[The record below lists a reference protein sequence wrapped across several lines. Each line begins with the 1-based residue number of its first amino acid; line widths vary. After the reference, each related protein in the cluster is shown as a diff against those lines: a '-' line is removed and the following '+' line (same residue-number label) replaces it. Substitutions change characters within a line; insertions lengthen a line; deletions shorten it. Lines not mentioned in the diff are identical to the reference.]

1 MTKKLLMAALIA
13 GVVSFSSNTWA
24 GEHRIGGGANY
35 WVALDDIDIDRVDDD
50 GISYL
55 ISYQYWVNFF
65 GVEVDM
71 EFLPDRF
78 GETAY
83 APEAYILLGS
93 TIYGGVGMGLMRA
106 DGSFAEDP
114 FDALKAGVNFEL
126 LPSFFLDISANY
138 RFNDAV
144 EIRGEETD
152 IDTDSVFLGAAIRF
166 GL

>member
-1 MTKKLLMAALIA
+1 
-13 GVVSFSSNTWA
+13 
-24 GEHRIGGGANY
+24 
-35 WVALDDIDIDRVDDD
+35 
-50 GISYL
+50 
-55 ISYQYWVNFF
+55 
-65 GVEVDM
+65 
-71 EFLPDRF
+71 
-78 GETAY
+78 
-83 APEAYILLGS
+83 
-93 TIYGGVGMGLMRA
+93 MRA

-114 FDALKAGVNFEL
+114 FYALKAGVNFEL